1 MSEILQWD
9 EQLFQ
14 LINGSWHTSFLDAIM
29 PYWRSKYL
37 WMPLYIFIASFFL
50 INFRKRGAFLIL
62 AIGLTV
68 GTADYVSSTI
78 IKKNV
83 QRLRPCNTEIL
94 KDKVH
99 LLVRCGSG
107 YSFPSS
113 HAANHFAMAVVL
125 FFTLGR
131 ILKRTRIPLLLWAA
145 SIAFGQVYVGVHY
158 PLDVFMGSILGT
170 MLGLLGAFVIKKM
183 KLMPVVETNFLST
196 NSSCEN

>member
-1 MSEILQWD
+1 MTEILQWD

-14 LINGSWHTSFLDAIM
+14 LINGSWHNPLLDVVM
-29 PYWRSKYL
+29 PYWRNKYC
-37 WMPLYIFIASFFL
+37 WFPLYIFIVSFFL
-50 INFRKRGAFLIL
+50 LNFKKQGAFLIL

-68 GTADYVSSTI
+68 GVADYTSSSI
-78 IKKNV
+78 IKKSV

-94 KDKVH
+94 KNDVQ

-125 FFTLGR
+125 FFTLGKV
-131 ILKRTRIPLLLWAA
+131 LKRTRIPLLLWAA

-158 PLDVFMGSILGT
+158 PLDVFMGS
-170 MLGLLGAFVIKKM
+170 LLGILIGLIGAFFIKIL
-183 KLMPVVETNFLST
+183 KLN
-196 NSSCEN
+196 

>member
-1 MSEILQWD
+1 MTEILQWD

-14 LINGSWHTSFLDAIM
+14 LINGSWHNPVLDAVM
-29 PYWRSKYL
+29 PWWRNKYV
-37 WMPLYIFIASFFL
+37 WFPLYVFIASFFL
-50 INFRKRGAFLIL
+50 LNFKKRGAFLIL

-68 GTADYVSSTI
+68 GTADFVSSSI

-83 QRLRPCNTEIL
+83 QRLRPCNTEML
-94 KDKVH
+94 KNDMQ

-125 FFTLGR
+125 FFTLGKV
-131 ILKRTRIPLLLWAA
+131 LKRTRIPLLLWAA

-158 PLDVFMGSILGT
+158 PLDVLMGS
-170 MLGLLGAFVIKKM
+170 LLGILIGLTGAFFIKFL
-183 KLMPVVETNFLST
+183 KLN
-196 NSSCEN
+196 